1 MPFYAIYVIAMH
13 NVLRYYPFLTPA
25 RVITPLG
32 GLRSRIW
39 GSQIMDPG
47 VSHPGSGGPDPG
59 PGSWIRGPGSRSGV
73 RGPDPRYGVP
83 IWVRGPDLGPPGG
96 EVLRWG
102 LGSRPQMG
110 SGILVCLISRGP
122 GTRTLIYTFTRARG
136 REKSQLMCFASV
148 TLNGL
153 HPHSPYYGYP

>member
-73 RGPDPRYGVP
+73 RGPDPRSGVP
-83 IWVRGPDLGPPGG
+83 IRVRGPDLGPPGG

-102 LGSRPQMG
+102 LVSWYVSFPGVRVLVPLYILSRVRVVG
-110 SGILVCLISRGP
+110 K
-122 GTRTLIYTFTRARG
+122 RA
-136 REKSQLMCFASV
+136 
-148 TLNGL
+148 N
-153 HPHSPYYGYP
+153 

>member
-47 VSHPGSGGPDPG
+47 SHILDPGVPTRVRGLGSGVRGPDL
-59 PGSWIRGPGSRSGV
+59 GSGVPILGPGSRSGS
-73 RGPDPRYGVP
+73 GVQ
-83 IWVRGPDLGPPGG
+83 IWVRQ
-96 EVLRWG
+96 EVR
-102 LGSRPQMG
+102 S
-110 SGILVCLISRGP
+110 
-122 GTRTLIYTFTRARG
+122 
-136 REKSQLMCFASV
+136 
-148 TLNGL
+148 
-153 HPHSPYYGYP
+153 